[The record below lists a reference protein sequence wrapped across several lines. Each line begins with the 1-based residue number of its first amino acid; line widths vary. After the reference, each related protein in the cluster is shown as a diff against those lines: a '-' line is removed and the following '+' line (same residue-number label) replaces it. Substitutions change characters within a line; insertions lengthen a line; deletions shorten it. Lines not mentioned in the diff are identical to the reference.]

1 MKEHL
6 MNNTPRILESRLAVV
21 IQDEGIVQPV
31 SKEMDRLSRRLHQ
44 CPDAERNYRS
54 AFSFSE

>member
-1 MKEHL
+1 

-31 SKEMDRLSRRLHQ
+31 SKETDRLSRRLHQ

-54 AFSFSE
+54 AFSFLGDP